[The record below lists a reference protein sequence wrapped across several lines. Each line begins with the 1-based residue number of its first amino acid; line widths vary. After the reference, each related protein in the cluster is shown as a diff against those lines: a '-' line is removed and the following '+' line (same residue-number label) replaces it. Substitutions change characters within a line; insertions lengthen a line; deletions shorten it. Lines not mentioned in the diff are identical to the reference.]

1 MGRQTHGGGAQW
13 QIQMVSLGLPF
24 SLSYLVPELTKHI
37 CSDLEPV
44 SPVPSRGRKLSRST
58 RARGTRSMRL
68 QVEIEAPKIG
78 LNEDQNPEE
87 TDVNGDSDEEGTD
100 AGKEDSDAAE
110 EPKEEPEESPV
121 RRGRPRGSRTKHK
134 KGIGPGIRRTGRR
147 R

>member
-1 MGRQTHGGGAQW
+1 
-13 QIQMVSLGLPF
+13 MVSLGLPF
-24 SLSYLVPELTKHI
+24 SLSYLDPELTKYI
-37 CSDLEPV
+37 CSNLEPV

-68 QVEIEAPKIG
+68 QVEIEAPKTG

-100 AGKEDSDAAE
+100 AGKEDSDGAE